1 MVEAKWLCGIFLY
14 PETTS
19 QGSLFEKVYCV
30 LRMVA
35 R

>member
-1 MVEAKWLCGIFLY
+1 MEAKWLCGVFLY
-14 PETTS
+14 PENKS

-30 LRMVA
+30 LRMMA